1 MAVYL
6 KTKEDL
12 KQYALRALGHP
23 KIEVNIT
30 DEQMEDRLNEA
41 IFAYTDGHMDGSYI
55 TFIKVPVTQEDI
67 NDQSLTIKDP
77 NICDVIR
84 IVGIDYTTNTT
95 DDRLFD
101 ANYYMG
107 AMVTNAMTSSGS
119 LNQQSNQYGSV
130 SGLEGVSTTY
140 NIMSSYFQDLQ
151 NLMDTK
157 PSYTFNRNTS
167 KMRLVADWSKIP
179 VGSVFALETS
189 LYVDPNENPDTTGFW
204 DDGWLKSYTIA
215 LFQMQWGRNLML
227 FNQYQLP
234 GGLVLDGKDIEQRA
248 IERALSLKEQ
258 LSKSYARPL
267 GFLVG

>member
-1 MAVYL
+1 MATYI
-6 KTKEDL
+6 KNKEEL

-23 KIEVNIT
+23 TIEVNIT
-30 DEQMEDRLNEA
+30 DEQMDDRINEA
-41 IFAYTDGHMDGSYI
+41 VFAYQDGHMDGSYI
-55 TFIKVPVTQEDI
+55 TYIKEVVTEEDVI
-67 NDQSLTIKDP
+67 SKTLRIKNP

-84 IVGIDYTTNTT
+84 VIGIDYTTYTS

-107 AMVTNAMTSSGS
+107 AMVTNALSSSGS
-119 LNQQSNQYGSV
+119 LNQQNSQAGSV
-130 SGLEGVSTTY
+130 AGLEGITTTY

-151 NLMDTK
+151 NLMTTI
-157 PSYTFNRNTS
+157 PEYNFNRNNN
-167 KMRLVADWSKIP
+167 KMYIATDWSKIP
-179 VGSVFALETS
+179 VGTVFAMEAS
-189 LYVDPNENPDTTGFW
+189 LYVNPYEDEATTGFW

-234 GGLVLDGKDIEQRA
+234 GGLILDGKDIEQRA
-248 IERALSLKEQ
+248 IDRALNLKEQ
-258 LSKSYARPL
+258 LNKSYARPL